1 MRFVIVTGMSGAG
14 KSTALK
20 ELEDADYFCV
30 DNLPAEVVKPFAEIA
45 SSGSATE
52 YSKIA
57 VGIDIRG
64 LMHGADFGRICDEL
78 SEAGIRYEMLFLD
91 ASDEVLLHRYKE
103 TRRLHPLS
111 GKTGSVTDGIAEER
125 KLLEPVR
132 ERADHIIDTSKL
144 YTHELRA
151 EIARISAEENEF
163 KKLYITVQSFG
174 FKFGIPRDSDLVV
187 DVRFIPNP
195 YYQDRLRHMTGLD
208 ADVRDYVM
216 SFPESR
222 EFIDRYCGLLEFLIP
237 NYIKE
242 GKSQLVISVGCTGG
256 RHRSVAIAEE
266 IAGTIA
272 KDQHYAVRAE
282 HRDAYQELLRK
293 KEEYS

>member
-111 GKTGSVTDGIAEER
+111 GKTGSVTEE
-125 KLLEPVR
+125 LPL
-132 ERADHIIDTSKL
+132 
-144 YTHELRA
+144 
-151 EIARISAEENEF
+151 
-163 KKLYITVQSFG
+163 
-174 FKFGIPRDSDLVV
+174 
-187 DVRFIPNP
+187 
-195 YYQDRLRHMTGLD
+195 
-208 ADVRDYVM
+208 
-216 SFPESR
+216 
-222 EFIDRYCGLLEFLIP
+222 
-237 NYIKE
+237 
-242 GKSQLVISVGCTGG
+242 
-256 RHRSVAIAEE
+256 
-266 IAGTIA
+266 
-272 KDQHYAVRAE
+272 
-282 HRDAYQELLRK
+282 
-293 KEEYS
+293 